1 MDIDLELYRHEVR
14 VSNSP
19 LIRLSAIDISPD
31 RPQWTMMFVHGFGG
45 QASQWKYQLRK
56 FANANRVIA
65 LDLRGHG
72 QSDKPV
78 DDYRM
83 ADIQADLLITLDVLG
98 VKDKLVL
105 IGHSFG
111 GAIVTEFASAYP
123 DRVARLILVAASGQY
138 KINPY
143 YRLALKLPRTV
154 LNVAMPLV
162 GGKLSSPPHVLK
174 AMHRNTLSRWNGWD
188 MLEKLATPTLII
200 RGHRD
205 DVFEKT
211 QFEEVSRRIKGSED
225 VDVGA
230 SGHMVMLERREAVNR
245 AIERF
250 LEETKKSWRDPNI
263 TTETSTRAAL
273 MKERPWLHHYDDG
286 VPFTIGIPRIPLH
299 RFLRSAARRF
309 PLNIAVKFEGA
320 WITYRRLNQ
329 ESNRFANALRSI
341 GVDKGDRVMLLMPNL
356 PQLVICFFGVLKAG
370 ATVVFTLPITEPD
383 ELARQVHDSGAKVL
397 VTITKFGD
405 TARQIKAQTSL
416 QHIIFTNA
424 GDYLP
429 PLKYLLF
436 KAAREKEDGHL
447 LHFPLENGM
456 HTLSK
461 MLYTFSERSPE
472 VQMSPDD
479 LAVIIYTAGTTG
491 APKGVMLSHRNL
503 VANILQTRHWLADAK
518 EGQER
523 FLCVLPFSHAYG
535 LTTGLG
541 VGIALGATLILK
553 PTFEIAS
560 VLETIQRE
568 RPTFFP
574 GIPGMY
580 VAINNFPGVR
590 KYGIESIKA
599 CISGSAPLPVEVQ
612 ETFERMTKGRL
623 VEGYGLTEA
632 SPVTHANPLNGRRK
646 VGSIGIPLP
655 STEAKTVDLASGKD
669 MPVGQIGE
677 PAIRGPQVMQGYWG
691 QPEETRKVLTSDGW
705 LLTGDVARMDEE
717 GYFQIIARKA
727 DMWYPAKA
735 GQKPGHPAFP
745 RDVEEV
751 LFEVPQVKEAAVVA
765 IANQP
770 IAFII
775 AQKDRPSADSL
786 IAYCKRR
793 LPPELVPR
801 LIIFVDDFPRSFI
814 GKVLRRELAKRYE
827 EEKH

>member
-31 RPQWTMMFVHGFGG
+31 LPQWTMIFIHGFGG
-45 QASQWKYQLRK
+45 QAGQWKHQLRK
-56 FANANRVIA
+56 FGGANRVIA

-72 QSDKPV
+72 QSDKPI
-78 DDYRM
+78 DEYRM
-83 ADIQADLLITLDVLG
+83 ADIQADLLIALDLLG
-98 VKDKLVL
+98 VADKFVL

-111 GAIVTEFASAYP
+111 GAIAAEFAAANP
-123 DRVARLILVAASGQY
+123 DRMARLILIAASGQY
-138 KINPY
+138 KIQPG
-143 YRLALKLPRTV
+143 YRAALRLPTRL
-154 LNVAMPLV
+154 LNLAMPFI
-162 GGKLSSPPHVLK
+162 GGKLSAPPRVLK
-174 AMHRNTLSRWNGWD
+174 AFHRNTLSRWNGWE
-188 MLEKLATPTLII
+188 MFERLTAPTLVI

-205 DVFEKT
+205 DVFEKS
-211 QFEEVSRRIKGSED
+211 QFEEVSRRIAGSED

-250 LEETKKSWRDPNI
+250 LEQPTKSWRDPNI
-263 TTETSTRAAL
+263 TTRTSARAAL

-286 VPFTIGIPRIPLH
+286 VPFTVGIPRIPLH
-299 RFLRSAARRF
+299 HFLRSAARRF
-309 PLNIAVKFEGA
+309 PLHFALKFEGA

-341 GVDKGDRVMLLMPNL
+341 GVSQGDRVMVLMPNA
-356 PQLVICFFGVLKAG
+356 PQLVICFFGILKAG
-370 ATVVFTLPITEPD
+370 ATAVFTLPTTDPD
-383 ELARQVHDSGAKVL
+383 ELARQARDSGAKAL

-405 TARQIKAQTSL
+405 MARQIKAQSSL
-416 QHIIFTNA
+416 QDIIFTNV

-429 PLKYLLF
+429 PIKYLLF
-436 KAAREKEDGHL
+436 KIAREKEDGHR
-447 LHFPLENGM
+447 LHFPLEEGM
-456 HTLSK
+456 HMLSR
-461 MLYTFSERSPE
+461 MLYTFSSRSPE
-472 VQMSPDD
+472 VSVSPDD

-491 APKGVMLSHRNL
+491 SPKGVMLSHRNL
-503 VANILQTRHWLADAK
+503 VANILQVRHWLPEAK
-518 EGQER
+518 EGRER

-535 LTTGLG
+535 LTT
-541 VGIALGATLILK
+541 ALGAGISLGGALILK

-560 VLETIQRE
+560 VLETIQKD

-574 GIPGMY
+574 GIPNMY

-590 KYGIESIKA
+590 KYGIDSIKA

-623 VEGYGLTEA
+623 VEGYGITEA
-632 SPVTHANPLNGRRK
+632 SPVTHANPMNGHRK
-646 VGSIGIPLP
+646 VGSIGVPLP
-655 STEAKTVDLASGKD
+655 STKAKVVDLATGKD
-669 MPVGQIGE
+669 VPAGQIGE
-677 PAIRGPQVMQGYWG
+677 LAIRGPQVMMGYWE
-691 QPEETRKVLTSDGW
+691 QPDETRKVITPDGW

-717 GYFQIIARKA
+717 GYFQIVSRKA
-727 DMWYPAKA
+727 DMWFPA
-735 GQKPGHPAFP
+735 KPGHPAFP

-770 IAFII
+770 IAFVIS
-775 AQKDRPSADSL
+775 QRERPSSESL

-801 LIIFVDDFPRSFI
+801 LVIFVDDFPRSFI

-827 EEKH
+827 EGKG